1 VPTPRPTS
9 AAHTRP
15 APRPLAPTTSGPRG
29 VGGGTAPTGATVL
42 LRYSETSPIVVSG
55 PVSRQP
61 YRFTREDPVQRVDAR
76 DADALLRTRF
86 FTCNP

>member
-1 VPTPRPTS
+1 
-9 AAHTRP
+9 
-15 APRPLAPTTSGPRG
+15 
-29 VGGGTAPTGATVL
+29 VL

-55 PVSRQP
+55 PVSGRP

-86 FTCNP
+86 FTRSP